1 MQDDAA
7 VGDRVQED
15 PDDESD
21 DSDFTEEA
29 LEDIMSDGELDD
41 IEDQNPDELLE
52 ELREEPGTINSPT
65 RYSCIASRQSMATC
79 SPALNLS
86 AHLFNTWPL
95 HAHDTAVLVSHHGQ
109 YPACLHCSCC
119 LV

>member
-79 SPALNLS
+79 SPPLNLS
-86 AHLFNTWPL
+86 AHLFPTRGLCMRTTP
-95 HAHDTAVLVSHHGQ
+95 Q
-109 YPACLHCSCC
+109 Y
-119 LV
+119 